1 MVMDEG
7 VIKYYCYWIKRE
19 FVEIFSIVDLMK
31 KWDLMYFLGLIGVYE
46 NGIGFG
52 NVS

>member
-7 VIKYYCYWIKRE
+7 VIKYYCDWIKGE
-19 FVEIFSIVDLMK
+19 FVVIVFIIDLMK
-31 KWDLMYFLGLIGVYE
+31 KCDLMYFLGLIGIYD